1 MRRGGRWLF
10 WVVGVLAFVGGG
22 FATKHALT
30 VYSAF
35 LADPACSASIDL
47 ETPRRIGPTCAV
59 YAGSITRTYTSY
71 GSKRSRRHHIVVM
84 SDTNGLIDVRL
95 QNEFWSQVFPRATP
109 GSRAVVETVNGF
121 PAFIATSTGAVTAS
135 GDPRAALVGACAVF
149 LVGVIFLFF
158 AIFWKRFPTL
168 R

>member
-10 WVVGVLAFVGGG
+10 WIVGLLAFVGGG
-22 FATKHALT
+22 VATKHALV

-35 LADPACSASIDL
+35 LADPACTASIGLD
-47 ETPRRIGPTCAV
+47 TPLRIGPTCV
-59 YAGSITRTYTSY
+59 IYGGSITRTYSRS
-71 GSKRSRRHHIVVM
+71 GSKRSVRHHIVVV
-84 SDTNGLIDVRL
+84 SDSGALLDVRL
-95 QNEFWSQVFPRATP
+95 QNEFWSQVFSRATP

-121 PAFIATSTGAVTAS
+121 PAFIATSTGSVTAS
-135 GDPRAALVGACAVF
+135 GDPRAALFGACVVF
-149 LVGVIFLFF
+149 LVGVVLLLL